1 MEILLK
7 YFHLQGEGASVAHTG
22 TAQPTGEERTIDFN
36 LFENVFVEPTA
47 NLLMETCKSK
57 LNNWPQPQERV
68 GRVNAWHSMQYLYFM
83 PALLQK
89 SFYGSLSL
97 GRQGQEC
104 SRIWDV

>member
-1 MEILLK
+1 M
-7 YFHLQGEGASVAHTG
+7 AHTG

-47 NLLMETCKSK
+47 NMLTETCKSK
-57 LNNWPQPQERV
+57 LNNWPQPRERV
-68 GRVNAWHSMQYLYFM
+68 GRVNAWHSIQYLYFM

-89 SFYGSLSL
+89 SFYRSLSL